1 MALSKGWATGPP
13 GPRRERSPKG
23 ESLSKGQRAQR
34 ERPGLSP
41 LPWRRTAFP
50 VLPAW
55 SAVEGGNPGFLHLGP
70 RRCLFWMQGPPLPQ
84 PQQLHRGLWLIK
96 EGPKFRGVRIGRES
110 SCPSPPTAA
119 PSETPATTQAQPR
132 RPSTRT
138 HTRTLPASP
147 PPPPPPAHLPCIIPS
162 LHTHTHTPVHQNNP
176 FPPWHRHACYGSL
189 KHLLSHVCARHWGPA
204 VNETALALVLEEL
217 RELKGWVHPPKYLAK
232 KPLSC
237 RVFPWLQLWLPSFFR
252 SRGTQPPAMPP
263 WA

>member
-1 MALSKGWATGPP
+1 MEGSPPALLHLQQLPLKPLQP
-13 GPRRERSPKG
+13 HR
-23 ESLSKGQRAQR
+23 
-34 ERPGLSP
+34 LSP
-41 LPWRRTAFP
+41 GDP
-50 VLPAW
+50 
-55 SAVEGGNPGFLHLGP
+55 LHA
-70 RRCLFWMQGPPLPQ
+70 
-84 PQQLHRGLWLIK
+84 H
-96 EGPKFRGVRIGRES
+96 
-110 SCPSPPTAA
+110 THA
-119 PSETPATTQAQPR
+119 PSLHHP
-132 RPSTRT
+132 
-138 HTRTLPASP
+138 L
-147 PPPPPPAHLPCIIPS
+147 PPPPPAHLPCIIPS